1 MAGLFTD
8 VFGHL
13 QTSGLQETITS
24 FGGCFS
30 FRSQRIGT
38 KLSAHSWGIAIDLN
52 PETNAQG
59 TSGNMHPA
67 VVGAFVTQASNGVA
81 TGREER
87 AIPCTFSFA
96 RGIDQGLCDIRH
108 SLLLTVSYTFTLVI
122 LSEVEGPYV
131 HYETQLLRV
140 HSRELV
146 RNSIRRFHGVSSS
159 PSFPA

>member
-30 FRSQRIGT
+30 FRSQRTGT

-67 VVGAFVTQASNGVA
+67 VVGAFRDAGFKWGWRLAGKSA
-81 TGREER
+81 RSR
-87 AIPCTFSFA
+87 A
-96 RGIDQGLCDIRH
+96 
-108 SLLLTVSYTFTLVI
+108 
-122 LSEVEGPYV
+122 LSV
-131 HYETQLLRV
+131 L
-140 HSRELV
+140 
-146 RNSIRRFHGVSSS
+146 HGVLTKAFVTSVT
-159 PSFPA
+159 ACC